1 MELEQEVAILDDDPV
16 SCMLLEHVLQSDG
29 LTARRFSV
37 PEEFLEYMK
46 THQPKCV
53 LLDMNMPGMNGLDVQ
68 IQLREMGSTSPVI
81 FVSAEADVATAM
93 AVFHNGAA
101 NFIPKPINPSEVL
114 RLIREAA

>member
-37 PEEFLEYMK
+37 
-46 THQPKCV
+46 PKCV